1 MDWSKISRPAHF
13 VELPIVNVRQRFS
26 HTGVRLPWRQPGQ
39 IGAMTST
46 ARLPYLRYI
55 DLLEPILPA
64 LLTRRDIYM
73 SHLAEQ
79 NATGWRAFWNRGGWW
94 RAVLVTFGYLVLF
107 VVASFIIVRLGRS
120 FAGSAGKDVA
130 TNAKVVTTDLLLPEI
145 AGALIITIFV
155 ASVAWFPKLFASRPR
170 GGSWWMWIAPAA
182 IVVAAVVRLATT
194 DWKAYST
201 GAVIAILILGLLVG
215 YTEELLARGVNV
227 HLLSKGGY
235 GSRVTMVLSSVL
247 FAAMHSVNAIGGGKS
262 EAVEIIVTIVFAF
275 FFGAAMYLTLVVTGS
290 LVWAMI
296 LHAIT
301 DPTTFLASGGVDSG
315 TLASGAGASVGVWV
329 TIVYVILFVVAMF
342 ALPENSEADSSAQ
355 LLE

>member
-1 MDWSKISRPAHF
+1 M
-13 VELPIVNVRQRFS
+13 
-26 HTGVRLPWRQPGQ
+26 
-39 IGAMTST
+39 
-46 ARLPYLRYI
+46 
-55 DLLEPILPA
+55 
-64 LLTRRDIYM
+64 
-73 SHLAEQ
+73 
-79 NATGWRAFWNRGGWW
+79 
-94 RAVLVTFGYLVLF
+94 VTFGYLVLF

-194 DWKAYST
+194 DWQAYSA

-235 GSRVTMVLSSVL
+235 GLRVTMVLSSVL
-247 FAAMHSVNAIGGGKS
+247 FAAMHAVNAIGGGKS

>member
-1 MDWSKISRPAHF
+1 
-13 VELPIVNVRQRFS
+13 
-26 HTGVRLPWRQPGQ
+26 
-39 IGAMTST
+39 
-46 ARLPYLRYI
+46 
-55 DLLEPILPA
+55 
-64 LLTRRDIYM
+64 
-73 SHLAEQ
+73 
-79 NATGWRAFWNRGGWW
+79 
-94 RAVLVTFGYLVLF
+94 
-107 VVASFIIVRLGRS
+107 
-120 FAGSAGKDVA
+120 
-130 TNAKVVTTDLLLPEI
+130 
-145 AGALIITIFV
+145 
-155 ASVAWFPKLFASRPR
+155 
-170 GGSWWMWIAPAA
+170 MWIAPAA
-182 IVVAAVVRLATT
+182 IVVAAIVRLATT
-194 DWKAYST
+194 DWKAYSA

-329 TIVYVILFVVAMF
+329 TIVYAILFVVAMF
-342 ALPENSEADSSAQ
+342 ALRENSEVDSGAQ